1 MDIPC
6 QQFRVF
12 DHIENKHT
20 LYRGKDRMKKFCTSL
35 REHVK
40 NIVDF
45 EKENMIQLTNE
56 EVKSHEDG
64 RVCYIRGKYF
74 QKSLLNI
81 KIIEKVEIIVI
92 I

>member
-1 MDIPC
+1 
-6 QQFRVF
+6 
-12 DHIENKHT
+12 
-20 LYRGKDRMKKFCTSL
+20 MKKFCASL

-64 RVCYIRGKYF
+64 RECYIRGKYF

>member
-1 MDIPC
+1 
-6 QQFRVF
+6 
-12 DHIENKHT
+12 
-20 LYRGKDRMKKFCTSL
+20 MKKFCPSL
-35 REHVK
+35 REYVK

-45 EKENMIQLTNE
+45 EKEKMIQLTNE

-81 KIIEKVEIIVI
+81 
-92 I
+92 